1 MTIRVTRRVLL
12 AAGFAVAASGVSI
25 AQAQETIKIGAV
37 YASTGN
43 AAYFSRQVVQGV
55 RLSIEE
61 VNAGGGLLGGRKI
74 ELMLEDDEG
83 RPDVSAT
90 KFRKLIDSGAVALLS
105 LSGAASSLQNH
116 RVAQEGKTPSLS
128 VNIADPLFQLQ
139 NPYLFLTS
147 MPAQVQVDAIVAY
160 LRKNNL
166 AKVALVTD
174 TGAVGA
180 SVGRSIREGLA
191 KAGVAIVAEQTLERG
206 ATDFIPQWQRIRD
219 SGAQI
224 VVDAAQSPAEQILF
238 RRTYKRLGLTLPMLG
253 TTGWGFPVFAQQLG
267 DQVDGIVY
275 VDMLDVEK
283 PEFLAYKEAYGKQ
296 FKDEPDLT
304 NASGYDTMGVLI
316 DAIKR
321 AGKADREAIRS
332 ALQATTNYKA
342 VLGAKG
348 TTFTFAPDRRWAF
361 PPNGAVIRVYES
373 AKRGKVIFR
382 GNN

>member
-1 MTIRVTRRVLL
+1 MTMRQTRRVFFATCLGAL
-12 AAGFAVAASGVSI
+12 AFGASVAS
-25 AQAQETIKIGAV
+25 AQETIKIGAV

-55 RLSIEE
+55 RVAIDE
-61 VNAGGGLLGGRKI
+61 VNSAGGLLGGRKI
-74 ELMLEDDEG
+74 ELLLEDDEG

-90 KFRKLIDSGAVALLS
+90 KFRKLIDGGAVALLS

-147 MPAQVQVDAIVAY
+147 MPAQVQVDAIIAY
-160 LRKNNL
+160 LRKNKMS
-166 AKVALVTD
+166 KVALVTD

-180 SVGRSIREGLA
+180 SVGRSIREGLT
-191 KAGVAIVAEQTLERG
+191 KGGVNIVTEQTLERG

-219 SGAQI
+219 AGAEI

-238 RRTYKRLGLTLPMLG
+238 RRTYKRLGLTLPTLG

-267 DQVDGIVY
+267 DQVDGIIY

-283 PEFLAYKEAYGKQ
+283 PEFLAYKDAYAKHH
-296 FKDEPDLT
+296 KDEPDLT

-321 AGKADREAIRS
+321 AGKADREAIRT
-332 ALQATTNYKA
+332 ALQATANYKA
-342 VLGAKG
+342 VLGAKD
-348 TTFTFAPDRRWAF
+348 TTFNFAPDRRWAF